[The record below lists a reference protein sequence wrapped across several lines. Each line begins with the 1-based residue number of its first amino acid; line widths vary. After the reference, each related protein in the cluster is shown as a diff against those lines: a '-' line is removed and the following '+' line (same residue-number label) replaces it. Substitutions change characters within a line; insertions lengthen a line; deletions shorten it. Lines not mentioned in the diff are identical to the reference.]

1 MAITGNTEL
10 SAVKADIISAM
21 VQKELGAQAKLLGTI
36 SDWSAMAV
44 KGAKTVKV
52 PKFTTFTASSR
63 ASGVA
68 GVPQAPTGAVD
79 TIDLDQNLYVSWLVD
94 SFDEYQAVPEIQMLF
109 NQKAAQAH
117 ARKVDEL
124 IIAALESAFF
134 NTTGV
139 AAAITYD
146 KIVDGYQALIEK
158 NSSLNEVFFAISPN
172 LYGDILK
179 LTEFKDASVFGMPNI
194 PNVRPVGQIFG
205 IPVIV
210 NNLITGAVGYMYERN
225 GVGIAFQQGA
235 SMAEQSAIEY
245 GTKAKLVAMDQV
257 LGVDPLEIAVNG
269 AAAGK
274 SALIYKFLGVV

>member
-10 SAVKADIISAM
+10 SAVKADIISAL
-21 VQKELGAQAKLLGTI
+21 VQKELGAAAKLLPTI
-36 SDWSAMAV
+36 SDWSALAG

-68 GVPQAPTGAVD
+68 GVPQAPTGSVD

-94 SFDEYQAVPEIQMLF
+94 SFDEYQAVPDIQLLF
-109 NQKAAQAH
+109 AQKAAQAH

-124 IIAALESAFF
+124 IIAAMESAFF
-134 NTTGV
+134 NTTGA

-158 NSSLNEVFFAISPN
+158 NSDLREVFLAVSPN

-179 LTEFKDASVFGMPNI
+179 LTEFKDASVFGVPNI

-210 NNLITGAVGYMYERN
+210 SNLISGAVGYMYERN
-225 GVGIAFQQGA
+225 GVGFALQKGA
-235 SMAEQSAIEY
+235 KLGMQDAIEY
-245 GTKAKLVAMDQV
+245 GTDAKLMALDQV
-257 LGVDPLEIAVNG
+257 IGIDPLQIAVNG